1 MEGLRFKGYK
11 SFTQEYVEILEFE
24 KINVFIGKN
33 NSGKSSCLDIIKD
46 IIDPNELDK
55 NPFLKNGL
63 EIQLVHALSEEEI
76 RYVFSENT
84 FGGGIPTE
92 NHYMFGK
99 NYIGKKM
106 NFRIS
111 VEKDY
116 RTRERDFQYQYVE
129 NKNVFE
135 AEYNNYWNQFGE
147 RMRSLWKEYE
157 FRRLDA
163 ERNIVPEV
171 ESNDENINL
180 NGEGASNLIRK
191 IINYSEYDENIVQE
205 ELLTALNAIIYPET
219 TYENIKIQQVDDA
232 GELKW
237 EIFLQEKGKRY
248 ALSKMGSGL
257 KTIILVLANL
267 LIIPKLKAY
276 KNKKIIYA
284 FEELENN
291 LHPALQ
297 RKLFEYIYKYA
308 QDNDIMIF
316 LTTHSHVA
324 INTFCDKEGTQIFH
338 VEKQDGV
345 SKMHKIDDYISKT
358 TLLND
363 LDVRASDILQSN
375 GIIWVEGPSD
385 RVYIKRWLK
394 IFGGDEIEEGR
405 DYQFLYY
412 GGRLLSHYTAEQDCE
427 DLISILLTNRN
438 AAIVI
443 DSDKRKNNSKINET
457 KKRVKNEFEKY
468 GAFCWITK
476 GKEIENYLEKEAIE
490 EAFGKKVGKQCE
502 QYQLFPEYI
511 GPICPTFKKVEF
523 AQKVVPYVI
532 QERASKM
539 LDLEKQVKSLYAVI
553 KNGIRNKKETSNPI
567 EP

>member
-338 VEKQDGV
+338 VGKQDGV

-553 KNGIRNKKETSNPI
+553 KKWNQK
-567 EP
+567 

>member
-1 MEGLRFKGYK
+1 MEGLRFKWYK

-219 TYENIKIQQVDDA
+219 TYENIKIQQIDD
-232 GELKW
+232 GEELKW

-276 KNKKIIYA
+276 KDKKIIYA

-363 LDVRASDILQSN
+363 LDVRASEILQSN
-375 GIIWVEGPSD
+375 GIVWVEGPSD
-385 RVYIKRWLK
+385 RVYIKRGLK
-394 IFGGDEIEEGR
+394 VFGDDEIEEGR

-490 EAFGKKVGKQCE
+490 EAFGKKIGKQCE

-511 GPICPTFKKVEF
+511 EPICSTFKKVEF

-553 KNGIRNKKETSNPI
+553 KKWNQK
-567 EP
+567 

>member
-84 FGGGIPTE
+84 FGGGIPTK

-553 KNGIRNKKETSNPI
+553 KKWNQK
-567 EP
+567 

>member
-84 FGGGIPTE
+84 FGGGILTE

-553 KNGIRNKKETSNPI
+553 KKWNQK
-567 EP
+567 

>member
-84 FGGGIPTE
+84 FGGDIPTE

-553 KNGIRNKKETSNPI
+553 KKWNQK
-567 EP
+567 

>member
-324 INTFCDKEGTQIFH
+324 INTFCDKEGIQIFH

-553 KNGIRNKKETSNPI
+553 KKWNQK
-567 EP
+567 

>member
-76 RYVFSENT
+76 RYVFSENA

-553 KNGIRNKKETSNPI
+553 KKWNQK
-567 EP
+567 

>member
-33 NSGKSSCLDIIKD
+33 NSGKSSYLDIIKD

-553 KNGIRNKKETSNPI
+553 KKWNQK
-567 EP
+567 

>member
-308 QDNDIMIF
+308 QDNDIMIS

-553 KNGIRNKKETSNPI
+553 KKWNQK
-567 EP
+567 

>member
-502 QYQLFPEYI
+502 QYQLFPEYM

-553 KNGIRNKKETSNPI
+553 KKWNQK
-567 EP
+567 

>member
-180 NGEGASNLIRK
+180 NGEGASNLIQK

-523 AQKVVPYVI
+523 AQKVVPYII

-553 KNGIRNKKETSNPI
+553 KKWNQK
-567 EP
+567 

>member
-248 ALSKMGSGL
+248 ALSKMGGGL

-553 KNGIRNKKETSNPI
+553 KKWNQK
-567 EP
+567 

>member
-1 MEGLRFKGYK
+1 MEGLRFKWYK

-324 INTFCDKEGTQIFH
+324 INTFCDKAGTQIFH

-553 KNGIRNKKETSNPI
+553 KKWNQK
-567 EP
+567 

>member
-291 LHPALQ
+291 LHPALR

-553 KNGIRNKKETSNPI
+553 KKWNQK
-567 EP
+567 

>member
-55 NPFLKNGL
+55 NPFFKNGL

-553 KNGIRNKKETSNPI
+553 KKWNQK
-567 EP
+567 

>member
-345 SKMHKIDDYISKT
+345 SKMHKIDDYISKS

-363 LDVRASDILQSN
+363 LDVRESYILQSN

-553 KNGIRNKKETSNPI
+553 KKWNQK
-567 EP
+567 

>member
-63 EIQLVHALSEEEI
+63 EIQLVHALSEEKI

-180 NGEGASNLIRK
+180 NGEGASNLIQK

-553 KNGIRNKKETSNPI
+553 KKWNQK
-567 EP
+567 

>member
-1 MEGLRFKGYK
+1 MHLWRKKMEGLRFRGYK
-11 SFTQEYVEILEFE
+11 AFTQEYVEILEFE
-24 KINVFIGKN
+24 KINVFIGRN
-33 NSGKSSCLDIIKD
+33 NSGKSSCLDIIED
-46 IIDPNELDK
+46 IIDANALAK

-63 EIQLVHALSEEEI
+63 EIQLVHPLSEEEI
-76 RYVFSENT
+76 RYVFRENVS
-84 FGGGIPTE
+84 GAGIE
-92 NHYMFGK
+92 IDHYAFGK
-99 NYIGKKM
+99 KYIGKKM
-106 NFRIS
+106 NFGVGI
-111 VEKDY
+111 ENYKNG
-116 RTRERDFQYQYVE
+116 ENHFQYYYVE
-129 NKNVFE
+129 NENIFVRK
-135 AEYNNYWNQFGE
+135 YNRYWTQFGR
-147 RMRSLWKEYE
+147 RMENSWEKYE

-205 ELLTALNAIIYPET
+205 ELLAALNAIIYPET
-219 TYENIKIQQVDDA
+219 TYENIKIQQIDD
-232 GELKW
+232 GEELKW
-237 EIFLQEKGKRY
+237 EIFLQEKGERY

-257 KTIILVLANL
+257 KTIILVLANF

-276 KNKKIIYA
+276 KDKKIIYA

-375 GIIWVEGPSD
+375 GIVWVEGPSD

-394 IFGGDEIEEGR
+394 VFGDDEIEEGR

-490 EAFGKKVGKQCE
+490 EAFGKKIGKQCE

-511 GPICPTFKKVEF
+511 EPICSTFKKVEF

-553 KNGIRNKKETSNPI
+553 KKWNQK
-567 EP
+567 

>member
-180 NGEGASNLIRK
+180 NGEGASNLIQK

-345 SKMHKIDDYISKT
+345 SKMHKKDDYISKT

-553 KNGIRNKKETSNPI
+553 KKWNQK
-567 EP
+567 

>member
-84 FGGGIPTE
+84 FEGGIPTE

-553 KNGIRNKKETSNPI
+553 KKWNQK
-567 EP
+567 

>member
-46 IIDPNELDK
+46 IIDPNELNK

-553 KNGIRNKKETSNPI
+553 KKWNQK
-567 EP
+567 

>member
-24 KINVFIGKN
+24 KINVFICKN

-553 KNGIRNKKETSNPI
+553 KKWNQK
-567 EP
+567 

>member
-205 ELLTALNAIIYPET
+205 ELLTALNAIIYPE
-219 TYENIKIQQVDDA
+219 
-232 GELKW
+232 
-237 EIFLQEKGKRY
+237 
-248 ALSKMGSGL
+248 
-257 KTIILVLANL
+257 
-267 LIIPKLKAY
+267 
-276 KNKKIIYA
+276 
-284 FEELENN
+284 
-291 LHPALQ
+291 
-297 RKLFEYIYKYA
+297 
-308 QDNDIMIF
+308 
-316 LTTHSHVA
+316 
-324 INTFCDKEGTQIFH
+324 
-338 VEKQDGV
+338 
-345 SKMHKIDDYISKT
+345 IS
-358 TLLND
+358 
-363 LDVRASDILQSN
+363 
-375 GIIWVEGPSD
+375 
-385 RVYIKRWLK
+385 
-394 IFGGDEIEEGR
+394 
-405 DYQFLYY
+405 
-412 GGRLLSHYTAEQDCE
+412 
-427 DLISILLTNRN
+427 
-438 AAIVI
+438 
-443 DSDKRKNNSKINET
+443 
-457 KKRVKNEFEKY
+457 
-468 GAFCWITK
+468 
-476 GKEIENYLEKEAIE
+476 
-490 EAFGKKVGKQCE
+490 
-502 QYQLFPEYI
+502 
-511 GPICPTFKKVEF
+511 
-523 AQKVVPYVI
+523 
-532 QERASKM
+532 
-539 LDLEKQVKSLYAVI
+539 
-553 KNGIRNKKETSNPI
+553 
-567 EP
+567 

>member
-324 INTFCDKEGTQIFH
+324 INTFCDKGGTQIFH

-553 KNGIRNKKETSNPI
+553 KKWNQK
-567 EP
+567 

>member
-180 NGEGASNLIRK
+180 NGEGASNLIQK

-553 KNGIRNKKETSNPI
+553 KKWNQK
-567 EP
+567 

>member
-553 KNGIRNKKETSNPI
+553 KKWNQK
-567 EP
+567 

>member
-405 DYQFLYY
+405 DYQFLHY

-553 KNGIRNKKETSNPI
+553 KKWNQK
-567 EP
+567 

>member
-1 MEGLRFKGYK
+1 MEGLRLKGYK

-553 KNGIRNKKETSNPI
+553 KKWNQK
-567 EP
+567 

>member
-1 MEGLRFKGYK
+1 MEGLRFRGYK
-11 SFTQEYVEILEFE
+11 AFTQEYVEILEFE
-24 KINVFIGKN
+24 KINVFIGRN
-33 NSGKSSCLDIIKD
+33 NSGKSSCLDIIED
-46 IIDPNELDK
+46 IIDANALAK

-63 EIQLVHALSEEEI
+63 EIQLVHPLSEEEI
-76 RYVFSENT
+76 RYVFRENVS
-84 FGGGIPTE
+84 GAGIE
-92 NHYMFGK
+92 IDHYAFGK
-99 NYIGKKM
+99 KYIGKKM
-106 NFRIS
+106 NFGVGI
-111 VEKDY
+111 ENYKNG
-116 RTRERDFQYQYVE
+116 ENHFQYYYVE
-129 NKNVFE
+129 NENIFVRK
-135 AEYNNYWNQFGE
+135 YNRYWTQFGR
-147 RMRSLWKEYE
+147 RMENSWEKYE

-205 ELLTALNAIIYPET
+205 ELLAALNAIIYPET
-219 TYENIKIQQVDDA
+219 TYENIKIQQIDD
-232 GELKW
+232 GEELKW

-276 KNKKIIYA
+276 KDKKIIYA

-375 GIIWVEGPSD
+375 GIVWVEGPSD

-394 IFGGDEIEEGR
+394 VFGDDEIEEGR

-412 GGRLLSHYTAEQDCE
+412 GGRLL
-427 DLISILLTNRN
+427 
-438 AAIVI
+438 
-443 DSDKRKNNSKINET
+443 
-457 KKRVKNEFEKY
+457 
-468 GAFCWITK
+468 
-476 GKEIENYLEKEAIE
+476 
-490 EAFGKKVGKQCE
+490 
-502 QYQLFPEYI
+502 
-511 GPICPTFKKVEF
+511 
-523 AQKVVPYVI
+523 
-532 QERASKM
+532 
-539 LDLEKQVKSLYAVI
+539 
-553 KNGIRNKKETSNPI
+553 
-567 EP
+567 

>member
-24 KINVFIGKN
+24 KSNVFIGKN

-553 KNGIRNKKETSNPI
+553 KKWNQK
-567 EP
+567 

>member
-257 KTIILVLANL
+257 KTIILVFANL

-553 KNGIRNKKETSNPI
+553 KKWNQK
-567 EP
+567 

>member
-46 IIDPNELDK
+46 IIDPNELDN

-553 KNGIRNKKETSNPI
+553 KKWNQK
-567 EP
+567 

>member
-553 KNGIRNKKETSNPI
+553 KKCNQK
-567 EP
+567 

>member
-394 IFGGDEIEEGR
+394 IFGDDEIEEGR

-553 KNGIRNKKETSNPI
+553 KKWNQK
-567 EP
+567 

>member
-553 KNGIRNKKETSNPI
+553 KKWNQKDRKSVV
-567 EP
+567 

>member
-427 DLISILLTNRN
+427 YLISILLTNRN

-553 KNGIRNKKETSNPI
+553 KKWNQK
-567 EP
+567 

>member
-523 AQKVVPYVI
+523 AQ
-532 QERASKM
+532 RWCRM
-539 LDLEKQVKSLYAVI
+539 LYR
-553 KNGIRNKKETSNPI
+553 NGLRKC
-567 EP
+567 

>member
-284 FEELENN
+284 FEELENK

-553 KNGIRNKKETSNPI
+553 KKWNQK
-567 EP
+567 